1 VVVPGPAARTL
12 VTGPRELVRR
22 VGRARRVGTAFG
34 RIYLGIKGHQL
45 LDRHLRPTD
54 MDLRWHRLHREHA
67 RILHRSALELRGLV
81 LKGCQFL
88 SARAD
93 VLPPEYVETLSKLQD
108 RVPPTPADRAVG
120 LVERELGRPL
130 REVFAHFD
138 RRPVASA
145 SLAQVHRAVLR
156 DGREVAVKVQHPGIE
171 ALVRA
176 DLASLRLLFG
186 TVERIEGSLALTP
199 LLDEIAEAVPT
210 ELDFRAEA
218 RHAERLRALFAGRRE
233 VVIPEIVHE
242 LSTRRVLV
250 LEFLEG
256 IKITDLPG
264 LEAAGV
270 DPGRVAQL
278 LAEVFAEQILRFGFF
293 HADPHPGNLIV
304 LPDGPRLGLLDFGL
318 AKELPPHFR
327 EDLVAFVLS
336 LLRGDS
342 REMAA
347 ALVRLGFETR
357 DGRPDSLDEVARLV
371 LALAVRARDRAH
383 LDPDLV
389 EEARREIGEALRRNP
404 VVRIPG
410 HLVLV
415 GRVMG
420 LLSGV
425 SRSLG
430 SRVDLARTLLPY
442 VAPAPPTR

>member
-1 VVVPGPAARTL
+1 M
-12 VTGPRELVRR
+12 TGPRELVRR
-22 VGRARRVGTAFG
+22 VGRARRVGVAFG

-45 LDRHLRPTD
+45 LDRHLRPAD

-67 RILHRSALELRGLV
+67 RLLRRSALELRGLV

-93 VLPPEYVETLSKLQD
+93 VLPPEYVETLSTLQD
-108 RVPPTPADRAVG
+108 RVPPTPAERAVR
-120 LVERELGRPL
+120 LVEAELGRPL
-130 REVFAHFD
+130 GEVFTRFH
-138 RRPVASA
+138 RRPLASA

-171 ALVRA
+171 ELVRA
-176 DLASLRLLFG
+176 DLASLRVLFG
-186 TVERIEGSLALTP
+186 AVERIEGSLALTP
-199 LLDEIAEAVPT
+199 LFDEIAEAIPT

-218 RHAERLRALFAGRRE
+218 RHAERLRELFAGRAD

-250 LEFLEG
+250 LEYLPG
-256 IKITDLPG
+256 IKITDLPA

-270 DPGRVAQL
+270 DPARVARL

-293 HADPHPGNLIV
+293 HADPHPGNLLV
-304 LPDGPRLGLLDFGL
+304 LPDGPRLALVDFGL
-318 AKELPPHFR
+318 AKELPPGFR
-327 EDLVAFVLS
+327 DDLAAFVFA

-342 REMAA
+342 GAMAA

-357 DGRPDSLDEVARLV
+357 DGGPDSLDEVARRV

-383 LDPDLV
+383 LDPDFV
-389 EEARREIGEALRRNP
+389 DAARREIAEVLRRNP

-415 GRVMG
+415 GRVLG

-430 SRVDLARTLLPY
+430 SRVDLVRTLLPY
-442 VAPAPPTR
+442 AAPPPPGS